1 MTKITVTAN
10 IMVGVLVLTERG
22 TKFSLDISEG
32 GDVIFFPMQIYRFPE
47 VYGPQV
53 SNLCLYYLLVSIYF
67 VYFCHSTVFFFFTWQ
82 YFFMSAFGSTCSLY
96 KKILKG
102 IISWS
107 SYLIE
112 IKTVVLNNCV
122 FLGNMCVYNHINIY
136 N

>member
-67 VYFCHSTVFFFFTWQ
+67 VYFCHSTVFFFSHGNTFSCLLLEVHVP
-82 YFFMSAFGSTCSLY
+82 YI
-96 KKILKG
+96 KK
-102 IISWS
+102 
-107 SYLIE
+107 Y
-112 IKTVVLNNCV
+112 
-122 FLGNMCVYNHINIY
+122 
-136 N
+136 